1 MNFRKAILNFFTIL
15 NTVYLGLVIYI
26 EFFMENLTKDSYEI
40 YYDLWMYVFVG
51 YCAILIFN
59 FAMFGKVTLWNLR
72 SKSKSYYF

>member
-1 MNFRKAILNFFTIL
+1 MDFRKIFLNFFTVL

-26 EFFMENLTKDSYEI
+26 EFFMENLNKEPYEI

-59 FAMFGKVTLWNLR
+59 YAMFSKVTLWNF
-72 SKSKSYYF
+72 KSKK

>member
-15 NTVYLGLVIYI
+15 NTIYLGLVIYI

-72 SKSKSYYF
+72 STK